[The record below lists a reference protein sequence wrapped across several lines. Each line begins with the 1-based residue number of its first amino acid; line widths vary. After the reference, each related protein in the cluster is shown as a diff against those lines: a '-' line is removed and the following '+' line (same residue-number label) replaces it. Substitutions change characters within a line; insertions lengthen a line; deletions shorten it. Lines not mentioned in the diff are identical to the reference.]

1 MQEKEKQK
9 HYYIKRDASNK
20 ISTISQADYSE
31 YP

>member
-20 ISTISQADYSE
+20 ISTISQTDLS
-31 YP
+31 